1 MRFIHSL
8 TLAAAML
15 LQTPGAS
22 AAPGSQKSTVV
33 TKAESGKTGLTFTFR
48 VVPEAKLH
56 INQEGPWQLELLT
69 APGLTFASTTLKKNV
84 VDFGLPGFTAMT
96 TMPPSLKSGSLAYKL
111 IAFVCTDDKALCFRD
126 VHTGEINWKK

>member
-15 LQTPGAS
+15 LQTPRAL